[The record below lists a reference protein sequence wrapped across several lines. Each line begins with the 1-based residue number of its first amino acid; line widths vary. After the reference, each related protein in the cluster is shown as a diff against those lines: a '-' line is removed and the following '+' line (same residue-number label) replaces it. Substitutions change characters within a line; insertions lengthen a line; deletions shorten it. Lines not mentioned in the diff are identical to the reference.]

1 MTILSV
7 KFGTTAR
14 LLATAVAT
22 LGLAGGAMAQ
32 SLETMQGA
40 WAMDGTDCA
49 ATFRKDGDTIKFQDG
64 DTSIRTGIIVNGNTI
79 VGPSSTCTAE
89 RIRQEEGRLVARLN
103 CSDSVMA
110 GGMSVAFKIIDTTH
124 FETFDHFFPDDPT
137 SYTKCPM

>member
-1 MTILSV
+1 MQSTVVAL
-7 KFGTTAR
+7 TAAI
-14 LLATAVAT
+14 ATFD
-22 LGLAGGAMAQ
+22 LAGGAMAQ
-32 SLETMQGA
+32 ALEALQGA

-49 ATFRKDGDTIKFQDG
+49 ATFRKDGDTIRFQDG
-64 DTSIRTGIIVNGNTI
+64 DTSIKTGIIVNGNTI

-89 RIRQEEGRLVARLN
+89 KVRQEDGRLVARLN

-110 GGMSVAFKIIDTTH
+110 GGMSVAFKIIDATH